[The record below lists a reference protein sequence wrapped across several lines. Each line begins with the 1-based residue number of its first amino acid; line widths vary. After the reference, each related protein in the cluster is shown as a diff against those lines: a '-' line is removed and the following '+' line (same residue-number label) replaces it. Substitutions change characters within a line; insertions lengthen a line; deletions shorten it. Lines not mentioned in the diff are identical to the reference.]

1 MRLCRE
7 VAQAQECFFL
17 LLKAQPP
24 DVHQADCRHLMTADI
39 VGILVFRWR
48 QEFTFQRQTVDVLN
62 RLRQLF
68 RRDFF
73 NVGDVETLVN
83 EAVGFIVHQPAFGG
97 EHRYRLAQSGTFI
110 RGGAA
115 GVFCLAVVPVVV
127 QHFEAFA
134 LVADEGSARS
144 RVLQAGNVHPEQPS
158 VQVFQRQAQHAVF
171 FAIIAS

>member
-1 MRLCRE
+1 MTT
-7 VAQAQECFFL
+7 
-17 LLKAQPP
+17 
-24 DVHQADCRHLMTADI
+24 DV
-39 VGILVFRWR
+39 VGVLVFRWR
-48 QEFTFQRQTVDVLN
+48 QEFTFQRQTVNVLD
-62 RLRQLF
+62 RQRQLL

-97 EHRYRLAQSGTFI
+97 EHRYRLAQSGTFV

-134 LVADEGSARS
+134 LVTDEGGARF
-144 RVLQAGNVHPEQPS
+144 RVLQAGNVHAEQPA
-158 VQVFQRQAQHAVF
+158 VQVFQRQAQHTVF
-171 FAIIAS
+171 FAISASCACHKHN